1 MHNSPLGCPV
11 WNHCYLPSDN
21 QSQGCIKHE
30 ATPRSRYR
38 PEERL
43 AHRIRENFQDGKHN
57 LFGGPVEVDETFV
70 GGKEGN
76 KHSSKKLRAGRGTV
90 GKTAVAGIKD
100 RATNQVKARVVLG
113 TDAETLQGFVRG
125 HVDDGAMVY
134 TDENQACEGL
144 PNHQAVKHSVSEY
157 VVAGLSVGLP
167 PAFPC
172 LAHLK
177 FFPYPARP

>member
-1 MHNSPLGCPV
+1 M
-11 WNHCYLPSDN
+11 
-21 QSQGCIKHE
+21 
-30 ATPRSRYR
+30 
-38 PEERL
+38 
-43 AHRIRENFQDGKHN
+43 
-57 LFGGPVEVDETFV
+57 EVDETFV

-76 KHSSKKLRAGRGTV
+76 KHSSKKLRAGRGTA

-125 HVDDGAMVY
+125 HVGDGAMVC
-134 TDENQACEGL
+134 TDENRACEGL

-157 VVAGLSVGLP
+157 VIAGLSVGLP

-172 LAHLK
+172 LAHHRVLSL
-177 FFPYPARP
+177 PCSPLRD